1 LAIFLY
7 LHSTNGKASSEMKI
21 KLLLFS
27 SAADLAGFREREIE
41 RDDLKVAGSILAY
54 LTSLNTEFDKWAP
67 YLRVAVNSSYVE
79 ANHQLSDGDEV
90 AVIPPVSGG

>member
-1 LAIFLY
+1 
-7 LHSTNGKASSEMKI
+7 MKI

-27 SAADLAGFREREIE
+27 SAADLAGFREQEIE
-41 RDDLKVAGSILAY
+41 RDDLKVAGNILGY

-67 YLRVAVNSSYVE
+67 YLRVAVNSSYVDT
-79 ANHQLSDGDEV
+79 NHQLSDGDEV